1 VAPIDVMTVLS
12 HTDERSQVTAVF
24 TIDLKIKSFSMS
36 KVYIVGAG
44 PGDISY
50 LTMRAQ
56 QILTQA
62 EVLIYDALVDLGVL
76 DLVPDACE
84 LVDVGKRGGQPS
96 MPQSQIDRLLVE
108 YAQTGQ
114 KVVRLKSG
122 DPFIFGR
129 VTAEIDAL
137 MANNCDFE
145 VVPGLSTALV
155 APLLAGIPLT
165 DPVLSRGFAVVT
177 AHLPD
182 DLDWDALARMPT
194 IVILMG
200 ARQLAAVVTQ
210 LLKHD
215 RAIDTPIAII
225 RWAGTPQQ
233 QIWVSDLGRIL
244 AETDDVD
251 LSPAVIV
258 VGQVVSL
265 REYLNCGISKFP
277 HQAVGGNDC
286 PQAATIAGKTVLVT
300 RANGQASEFSQM
312 LRSHGARVLEMPTL
326 EIVPP
331 SSWADLDL
339 EIGRLDDFDW
349 LVLTSSNGVDAF
361 FGRLQHVGKDSRA
374 LAGLKIAVVGQ
385 KTARSIQQYGITADF
400 IPPDFI
406 ADALVSN
413 FPISPANRR
422 ILFPRVETGG
432 RETLVQEF
440 TNLGAIVVEVAA
452 YQSQC
457 PQSIDPQV
465 LSALQSQQVDIITF
479 ASAKTVKHFCQ
490 LIGTSLPSGWQEGV
504 CIASIG
510 PQTSASCRSLL
521 GKVDIEAT
529 EYTLPGLVAA
539 LESNLQPD

>member
-1 VAPIDVMTVLS
+1 
-12 HTDERSQVTAVF
+12 
-24 TIDLKIKSFSMS
+24 MS

-50 LTMRAQ
+50 LTIRAQ

-62 EVLIYDALVDLGVL
+62 EVLIYDALIDRCLL
-76 DLVPDACE
+76 DLVPDTCV
-84 LVDVGKRGGQPS
+84 LVNVGKRGGQPS
-96 MPQSQIDRLLVE
+96 MLQAEIDLLLVE
-108 YAQTGQ
+108 YAQTDRT
-114 KVVRLKSG
+114 VVRLKSG

-129 VTAEIDAL
+129 VTAEIVAL
-137 MANNCDFE
+137 TAANCDYE

-194 IVILMG
+194 VVILMG
-200 ARQLAAVVTQ
+200 ARQLGEVVTQ

-215 RAIDTPIAII
+215 RSADTPIAVI

-233 QIWVSDLGRIL
+233 QVWVSDLGQIIS
-244 AETDDVD
+244 ETEGIE
-251 LSPAVIV
+251 LSPSVIII
-258 VGQVVSL
+258 GQVVRL
-265 REYLNCGISKFP
+265 REYLSY
-277 HQAVGGNDC
+277 GGSTSPIGTNLRSDEDFKS
-286 PQAATIAGKTVLVT
+286 TFIAGKTVLVT
-300 RANGQASEFSQM
+300 RAAGQSSEFAQM
-312 LRSHGARVLEMPTL
+312 LRSRGAQVLEMPTL

-331 SSWADLDL
+331 TSWQDLDR
-339 EIGRLDDFDW
+339 EIARLNDFDW
-349 LVLTSSNGVDAF
+349 SILTSTNGVDAF
-361 FGRLQHVGKDSRA
+361 FARLHHAGKDSRA
-374 LAGLKIAVVGQ
+374 LAGLKVAVVGQ
-385 KTARSIQQYGITADF
+385 KTAQSLQRYGITPDF

-406 ADALVSN
+406 ADALIRN
-413 FPISPANRR
+413 FPISPTGQR

-432 RETLVQEF
+432 REILAQEF
-440 TNLGAIVVEVAA
+440 TNLGATVVEVPA

-457 PQSIDPQV
+457 PSKIDPAA
-465 LSALQSQQVDIITF
+465 LLALQQEQVDIITF
-479 ASAKTVKHFCQ
+479 ASSKTVKHFCQ
-490 LIGTSLPSGWQEGV
+490 LIGTSLTSGWQERV

-510 PQTSASCRSLL
+510 PQTSATCRSLL

-539 LESNLQPD
+539 LELGLR

>member
-1 VAPIDVMTVLS
+1 
-12 HTDERSQVTAVF
+12 
-24 TIDLKIKSFSMS
+24 MS

-50 LTMRAQ
+50 LTLRAQ

-62 EVLIYDALVDLGVL
+62 QVLIYDALVDSGLL
-76 DLVPDACE
+76 RLVPNNCV
-84 LVDVGKRGGQPS
+84 LVNVGKRGGKPS
-96 MPQSQIDRLLVE
+96 MLQSEIDLLLVE
-108 YAQTGQ
+108 YAQSGRT
-114 KVVRLKSG
+114 VVRLKSG

-137 MANNCDFE
+137 IAADCEYE

-165 DPVLSRGFAVVT
+165 DPVLSRGFAVIT

-200 ARQLAAVVTQ
+200 ARQLGEVVAQ

-215 RAIDTPIAII
+215 RPTNTPIAII
-225 RWAGTPQQ
+225 RWAGTSQQ
-233 QIWVSDLGRIL
+233 QVWVSDLGRVI
-244 AETDDVD
+244 AETAGIE
-251 LSPAVIV
+251 LSPAVII
-258 VGQVVSL
+258 VGQVVRL
-265 REYLNCGISKFP
+265 RAYLTCGASNSAIDYHSILAEQPAPTFL
-277 HQAVGGNDC
+277 
-286 PQAATIAGKTVLVT
+286 AGKTVLVT
-300 RANGQASEFSQM
+300 RASSQASEFSEM
-312 LRSHGARVLEMPTL
+312 LRSRGAQVLEMPTL

-331 SSWADLDL
+331 TSWEDLDR
-339 EIGRLDDFDW
+339 EIDRLTDFDW
-349 LVLTSSNGVDAF
+349 LILTSSNAVDAF
-361 FGRLQHVGKDSRA
+361 FTRLDLAGKDSRA
-374 LAGLKIAVVGQ
+374 LAGVKIAVVGQ
-385 KTARSIQQYGITADF
+385 KTAQSLQQHGITPDL
-400 IPPDFI
+400 IPPEFI

-413 FPISPANRR
+413 FPIAPAGQR

-432 RETLVQEF
+432 REVLVQEL

-457 PQSIDPQV
+457 PIEIDPTV
-465 LSALQSQQVDIITF
+465 IAALQRHQVDIITS
-479 ASAKTVKHFCQ
+479 ASSKTVKHFCQ
-490 LIGTSLPSGWQEGV
+490 LIRTSLPLGWQEKV
-504 CIASIG
+504 WIASIG
-510 PQTSASCRSLL
+510 PQTSATCLALL

-539 LESNLQPD
+539 LELGMEGI